1 MRRKKNA
8 NDITRT
14 RGRIE
19 RNPRS
24 AFAATGRG
32 RSATGSVRR
41 HSRTQT
47 DRATSNDRRDADM
60 CDIDYISIFEVTQ
73 FMFQ

>member
-8 NDITRT
+8 DDIARA

-24 AFAATGRG
+24 ALAAAGCG

-41 HSRTQT
+41 HGCAQA
-47 DRATSNDRRDADM
+47 DRFSGNDRRDADM
-60 CDIDYISIFEVTQ
+60 GDIDALAGNDR
-73 FMFQ
+73 